1 MAADRKHVVEF
12 YLINEPKTRDNDNF
26 LLSRIWNLEMYGR
39 GLDTSNFLSEF
50 AKGKFTSAETIV
62 RHRRKLQ
69 ELNPELRGEK
79 YKLRKEK
86 LEQKYREEF
95 SPKNN

>member
-1 MAADRKHVVEF
+1 MLTAFVWDNERQEQGIGKEF
-12 YLINEPKTRDNDNF
+12 FIVKYAL
-26 LLSRIWNLEMYGR
+26 
-39 GLDTSNFLSEF
+39 
-50 AKGKFTSAETIV
+50 GKFTSAETIV

-79 YKLRKEK
+79 YNLRITK
-86 LEQKYREEF
+86 LEAKKREEF